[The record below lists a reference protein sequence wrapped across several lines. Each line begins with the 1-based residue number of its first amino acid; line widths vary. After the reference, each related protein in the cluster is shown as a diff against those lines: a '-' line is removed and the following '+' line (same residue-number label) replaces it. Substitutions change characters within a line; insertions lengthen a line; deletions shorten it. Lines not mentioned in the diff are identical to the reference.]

1 MGGES
6 VFGRRLWQEIFWRG
20 LPFSDPLI
28 RRCIVKSS
36 FRFVMLFTLSLV
48 LLAFGNM
55 VPSAAGATFRWDTIS
70 QTFPGG
76 VPTVNTG
83 GSDYALAAD
92 LTTIQIS
99 GSGTFGGGVPP
110 TGGGTWA
117 TSGPSGT
124 ASGTFTVIGVVR
136 FNLAPG
142 SLPPGVIDNIG
153 ANSRSGLA
161 VFLIKYS
168 DRSLGTLT
176 VSCHLP
182 VGSPSGI
189 FEGITATKGFV
200 AFHERVPPVPGV
212 DANRTA
218 FHVLP

>member
-1 MGGES
+1 M
-6 VFGRRLWQEIFWRG
+6 
-20 LPFSDPLI
+20 
-28 RRCIVKSS
+28 KSHL
-36 FRFVMLFTLSLV
+36 RFVIRFTLAMV
-48 LLAFGNM
+48 ALLAFGNM
-55 VPSAAGATFRWDTIS
+55 VPSAAGATMRWDTIS
-70 QTFPGG
+70 VTSPGG
-76 VPTVNTG
+76 VTTINTG
-83 GSDYALAAD
+83 GSDFALAAD
-92 LTTIQIS
+92 LTSIQIS
-99 GSGTFGGGVPP
+99 GSGTFGGGLPP
-110 TGGGTWA
+110 TGGGAWA

-124 ASGTFTVIGVVR
+124 ASGTFTVIGVIKFTV
-136 FNLAPG
+136 APG

-168 DRSLGTLT
+168 DGSGGILT

>member
-1 MGGES
+1 M
-6 VFGRRLWQEIFWRG
+6 
-20 LPFSDPLI
+20 
-28 RRCIVKSS
+28 KSHL
-36 FRFVMLFTLSLV
+36 RFVIRFTL
-48 LLAFGNM
+48 AM
-55 VPSAAGATFRWDTIS
+55 VALFALGDMIPRAAAATMRWDTIS

-76 VPTVNTG
+76 VPTLNTG

-136 FNLAPG
+136 FTVAPG

-153 ANSRSGLA
+153 PNARSGLA
-161 VFLIKYS
+161 VFNIKYS
-168 DRSLGTLT
+168 DGSTGVLT

-189 FEGITATKGFV
+189 FEGVTATKGFV

>member
-1 MGGES
+1 M
-6 VFGRRLWQEIFWRG
+6 
-20 LPFSDPLI
+20 
-28 RRCIVKSS
+28 KSHS
-36 FRFVMLFTLSLV
+36 RFVIRFTLAMVALF
-48 LLAFGNM
+48 AFGNM

-70 QTFPGG
+70 LTFPGG

-99 GSGTFGGGVPP
+99 GHGTFGGGVAP

-124 ASGTFTVIGVVR
+124 ASGTFSVIGFIR
-136 FNLAPG
+136 FTVAPG
-142 SLPPGVIDNIG
+142 SLPPGFIDNIG
-153 ANSRSGLA
+153 DPANTRSGLA
-161 VFLIKYS
+161 VLLIKYS
-168 DRSLGTLT
+168 DGSSGVLT
-176 VSCHLP
+176 VSCHQP

-200 AFHERVPPVPGV
+200 AFHERVPPIPGV
-212 DANRTA
+212 DANRTL
-218 FHVLP
+218 FHVAP

>member
-1 MGGES
+1 M
-6 VFGRRLWQEIFWRG
+6 
-20 LPFSDPLI
+20 
-28 RRCIVKSS
+28 KSHL
-36 FRFVMLFTLSLV
+36 RFVLRFTLAMVALF
-48 LLAFGNM
+48 AFGNM
-55 VPSAAGATFRWDTIS
+55 IPSAAGATFRWDTIS

-76 VPTVNTG
+76 VPTLNTG

-136 FNLAPG
+136 FNVAPG
-142 SLPPGVIDNIG
+142 SVPPGVIDNIG
-153 ANSRSGLA
+153 ANARSGLA

-168 DRSLGTLT
+168 DGSLGTLT